1 MKNLLETNNVY
12 IIYKKLCYFT
22 QSSRSKFK
30 VSKHCWVRLHWWN
43 CSLIRRE
50 TAVNYEDSHKW
61 SNQFLALSFEWEKR
75 ENSPREH
82 HPRPS
87 SNRIGFP
94 VTPTCRTI
102 STREL
107 RSRVY
112 ALCDVI
118 VLRILIQIVH
128 TSFVD
133 GSRAILTMCVSQLL
147 CTLVRVLKTGSSWQ
161 VSYLFRVVPRPI
173 LDLSCSLG
181 SS

>member
-1 MKNLLETNNVY
+1 M
-12 IIYKKLCYFT
+12 
-22 QSSRSKFK
+22 SRITPID
-30 VSKHCWVRLHWWN
+30 RPIN

-50 TAVNYEDSHKW
+50 TVVNYEDPHKW
-61 SNQFLALSFEWEKR
+61 SKFLALSFEWEKR
-75 ENSPREH
+75 GNPPREH

-118 VLRILIQIVH
+118 VLRILVQIVH

-133 GSRAILTMCVSQLL
+133 RPRAILTMCVSQPL
-147 CTLVRVLKTGSSWQ
+147 CTLVQVLKTGSSWR
-161 VSYLFRVVPRPI
+161 VSYIFRVVPRLI
-173 LDLSCSLG
+173 LDLSRSLE